1 MSRTYAVS
9 LPNAEAV
16 VIEAEA
22 KKLNKTVPELIREA
36 VRARNKPSKIQDE
49 MMDYLVKELTTIGV
63 WMRTQIKGNDELVKE
78 IQAGVRVRLEALKKD

>member
-1 MSRTYAVS
+1 
-9 LPNAEAV
+9 
-16 VIEAEA
+16 
-22 KKLNKTVPELIREA
+22 
-36 VRARNKPSKIQDE
+36 

>member
-78 IQAGVRVRLEALKKD
+78 IQSGVRVRLEALKKD